1 MTRALAAAVLSVGL
15 VVGLASAASADDKD
29 KDKNKT
35 VKVEPFRVEPFHFGQ
50 GALSG
55 WIRGAGEPN
64 QKDDPGQFGFYLQ
77 KHTATSNFSA
87 AGAELTGNIPKSGD
101 QLNALAFDISGFPG
115 IPFDDPNFPSH
126 GYCNNGAPRFNVF
139 SDAGTCFLGCAFGNK
154 TQNSSG
160 WFEIKF
166 STPFTQYPGCGVGV
180 STNIAGIEVIL
191 DDGNDLA
198 LPPPATGNSPGDVV
212 LDNIRVNDK
221 VVGKPKDDD

>member
-35 VKVEPFRVEPFHFGQ
+35 VKVEPFRVEPFQFGQ

-139 SDAGTCFLGCAFGNK
+139 SDAGTC
-154 TQNSSG
+154 
-160 WFEIKF
+160 
-166 STPFTQYPGCGVGV
+166 
-180 STNIAGIEVIL
+180 AGTEVIL
-191 DDGNDLA
+191 DDGKDLA